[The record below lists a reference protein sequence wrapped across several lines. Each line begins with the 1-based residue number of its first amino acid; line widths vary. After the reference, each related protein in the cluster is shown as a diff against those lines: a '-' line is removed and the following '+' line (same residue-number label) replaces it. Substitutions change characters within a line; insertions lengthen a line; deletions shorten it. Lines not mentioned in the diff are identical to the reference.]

1 MKTSELS
8 IDFCGEWFYPSLEQP
23 FTIGR
28 EGDLVIDENSYLH
41 RRLIEIVHEAGI
53 WWIGNVGNS
62 ISIGLSAGSGGYQ
75 AWLGP
80 GLRVPIVFPE
90 LSVIF
95 TAGPFTYDLSIHTES
110 PSFTPVADL
119 SVPTAGDI
127 TIGQTTLTHTQK
139 LLIVALCEPLL
150 RDAQV
155 GISRIPSS
163 AEAAARLG
171 WPITTFNR
179 KLDNVCDKLDRNG
192 VPGVRG
198 GVGNL
203 ATGRKARLVEYAVLS
218 RLVTSADLA
227 LLDTVSQANKFTK
240 QEG

>member
-1 MKTSELS
+1 MDSQGVS
-8 IDFCGEWFYPSLEQP
+8 IEFCGEWFYPTKERS

-28 EGDLVIDENSYLH
+28 EGDLAVDENSYLH
-41 RRLIEIVHEAGI
+41 RRLIEIVFEAGV
-53 WWIGNVGNS
+53 WWISNIGNS
-62 ISIGLSAGSGGYQ
+62 ISVGLSAGEGGYQ

-90 LSVIF
+90 LTVIF
-95 TAGPFTYDLSIHTES
+95 TAGPVTYELSIHTDAA
-110 PSFTPVADL
+110 SFTPVTDL
-119 SVPTAGDI
+119 SAPTTGDA
-127 TIGQTTLTHTQK
+127 TIGQTSLTQMQK
-139 LLIVALCEPLL
+139 LLVVALCEPLL
-150 RDAQV
+150 RDGQV
-155 GISRIPSS
+155 GIGRIPSS

-203 ATGRKARLVEYAVLS
+203 ATGRKARLVEFAILS
-218 RLVTSADLA
+218 RLVTAQDLA
-227 LLDTVSQANKFTK
+227 LLETVARVNKSMRS
-240 QEG
+240 EG